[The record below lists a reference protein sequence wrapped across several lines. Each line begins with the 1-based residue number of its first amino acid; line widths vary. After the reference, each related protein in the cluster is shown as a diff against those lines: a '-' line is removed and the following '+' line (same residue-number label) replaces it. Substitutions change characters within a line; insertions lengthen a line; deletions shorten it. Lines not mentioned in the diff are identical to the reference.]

1 MEGMED
7 GFAEGDDGV
16 GDDGVIESDAAIA
29 FGDVTWWLDSVGDL
43 VFVGE
48 LVNTGDETMGVVEV
62 RVTVLDDD
70 GEALASGDGIALV
83 SAIEP
88 GDVAPFVVDFLQN
101 PGEFADYELVAQAGP
116 FEEFWR
122 DNFYTAFRVARER
135 DKGVTDG
142 YYELVLEATNVG
154 AETAAMIEAVVTAYD
169 DDGKIVGAGSSMAKQ
184 KRVMPGDLAAF
195 DVSFAVDGDV
205 ESYAILFDAV
215 AEEIDELP
223 DLEIGNLV
231 WLLDDWDDAYCVG
244 EIINH
249 SSEPVNGVS
258 IAVTVD
264 DADGEL
270 VAVDEGFTGLYII
283 PAGGASPFKVTFWD
297 DIPEDGD
304 YVATV
309 TGDFAHEYALEDWY
323 TALEIVEHTLDYTD
337 DGQVVVSGRVENVG
351 DATAESIKVVVTGY
365 DVEEDVV
372 VAESGYLE
380 IDTLEPG
387 DSAPFLVGAYS
398 PVPVTD
404 YVLQVEASPV
414 D

>member
-1 MEGMED
+1 MKLAKGAPDPVLEDAWEEALVVMPMVQEVAAGWFGEEIAIADVPARLEPVHPRIDAMIALADDALVDAFDVDPDDLAAVRAMMIVEVRKELMEAMEGMED

-142 YYELVLEATNVG
+142 YYDLVLEATHVG

-215 AEEIDELP
+215 AEEIDGLP
-223 DLEIGNLV
+223 D
-231 WLLDDWDDAYCVG
+231 
-244 EIINH
+244 
-249 SSEPVNGVS
+249 S
-258 IAVTVD
+258 
-264 DADGEL
+264 
-270 VAVDEGFTGLYII
+270 
-283 PAGGASPFKVTFWD
+283 
-297 DIPEDGD
+297 
-304 YVATV
+304 
-309 TGDFAHEYALEDWY
+309 
-323 TALEIVEHTLDYTD
+323 
-337 DGQVVVSGRVENVG
+337 
-351 DATAESIKVVVTGY
+351 
-365 DVEEDVV
+365 
-372 VAESGYLE
+372 
-380 IDTLEPG
+380 
-387 DSAPFLVGAYS
+387 
-398 PVPVTD
+398 
-404 YVLQVEASPV
+404 
-414 D
+414 

>member
-1 MEGMED
+1 MR
-7 GFAEGDDGV
+7 
-16 GDDGVIESDAAIA
+16 
-29 FGDVTWWLDSVGDL
+29 WQ
-43 VFVGE
+43 
-48 LVNTGDETMGVVEV
+48 
-62 RVTVLDDD
+62 
-70 GEALASGDGIALV
+70 
-83 SAIEP
+83 P
-88 GDVAPFVVDFLQN
+88 P
-101 PGEFADYELVAQAGP
+101 
-116 FEEFWR
+116 
-122 DNFYTAFRVARER
+122 
-135 DKGVTDG
+135 
-142 YYELVLEATNVG
+142 
-154 AETAAMIEAVVTAYD
+154 
-169 DDGKIVGAGSSMAKQ
+169 
-184 KRVMPGDLAAF
+184 
-195 DVSFAVDGDV
+195 
-205 ESYAILFDAV
+205 
-215 AEEIDELP
+215 
-223 DLEIGNLV
+223 V
-231 WLLDDWDDAYCVG
+231 WLLDDWGRRYCVG

-270 VAVDEGFTGLYII
+270 VTVDEGYTGLYII
-283 PAGGASPFKVTFWD
+283 PARGASPFKVTFWD

-387 DSAPFLVGAYS
+387 DSAPFLVAPYS

-404 YVLQVEASPV
+404 YVLQVEASRGLSAARPMLQGTGCSPPTVSSLCVDGSPV
-414 D
+414 RGAAARVACPRPAACAPRALGS